1 MNFNDVSKFLECVPK
16 EDNFSF
22 AENTTYGTGGRAEI
36 AYFPKY
42 IRQAAFVYSYLVNEN
57 INFVI
62 LGNGSNILASDKNF
76 DGAVIS
82 TKRLSGVYR
91 VGSDKLFCRSGTK
104 VSALLKYCADKGLS
118 GLEYLAGIPASVGG
132 LVYMNGG
139 AGGKVIAQNVLNVKL
154 FDGKIRNFSNNSCQF
169 GNKYSIMRD
178 INSIILG
185 VMLKVEPEKCEKV
198 KDNIVLFLEKRSCQ
212 PKGRSCGCVFKNVG
226 ALGAGKIIDEAGLK
240 GLSVGN
246 AQVSSEHGNF
256 IINYGSDSADVY
268 ALVKEVKR
276 RVFERTGIVLEEEV
290 VYIGDF

>member
-1 MNFNDVSKFLECVPK
+1 MKLDDASKFLECIPK
-16 EDNFSF
+16 EVNFSF
-22 AENTTYGTGGRAEI
+22 AENTTYGSGGTAEI

-42 IRQAAFVYSYLVNEN
+42 IRQVAFVYNYLVREK

-62 LGNGSNILASDKNF
+62 LGNGSNILASDKNY

-82 TKRLSGVYR
+82 TKRFGGVFR
-91 VGSDKLFCRSGTK
+91 LGTNRIFCRSGTK
-104 VSALLKYCADKGLS
+104 VSALLKYCAERGLS

-139 AGGKVIAQNVLNVKL
+139 AGGKVIAQDVVNVKL
-154 FDGKIRNFSNNSCQF
+154 FDGKIRDFSNNSCQF
-169 GNKYSIMRD
+169 GHKYSIMRD
-178 INSIILG
+178 INGVILG
-185 VMLKVEPEKCEKV
+185 TTLQVEPEKREKV
-198 KDNIVLFLEKRSCQ
+198 RENIAEFLEKRSLQ
-212 PKGRSCGCVFKNVG
+212 PKGKSCGCVFKNAG

-246 AQVSSEHGNF
+246 AKVSSEHANF
-256 IINYGSDSADVY
+256 IINHGENSADVY